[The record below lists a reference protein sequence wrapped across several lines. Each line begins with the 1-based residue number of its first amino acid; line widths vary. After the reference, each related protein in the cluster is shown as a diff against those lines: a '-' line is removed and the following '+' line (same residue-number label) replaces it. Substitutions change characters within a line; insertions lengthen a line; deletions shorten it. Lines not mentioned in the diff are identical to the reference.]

1 VSTAWQYSI
10 SICTFHYCASSFK
23 KLFFQKKA
31 RKIEMSY
38 SRKVNLKRTK
48 TKEIL
53 KNA

>member
-1 VSTAWQYSI
+1 LHIPLFALSL
-10 SICTFHYCASSFK
+10 K
-23 KLFFQKKA
+23 KLFFKKKA

-38 SRKVNLKRTK
+38 SKKANMKRTK